1 MTPLPEIAP
10 PSSPA
15 PFRGGGLREV
25 LFLALPVVLTQ
36 LSTSLMGVVDSAMVG
51 RVGPT
56 ELAAVGFGGIW
67 LWTLFSI
74 LYGTASGIQT
84 FVSQA
89 DGAGHTKSCG
99 PWVWQGA

>member
-1 MTPLPEIAP
+1 
-10 PSSPA
+10 
-15 PFRGGGLREV
+15 
-25 LFLALPVVLTQ
+25 
-36 LSTSLMGVVDSAMVG
+36 MGVVDSAMVG
-51 RVGPT
+51 RIGPT

-89 DGAGHTKSCG
+89 DGAGEVRGWVGRLKVPTFAEWQAAVESESASFGAEIAASKDKSLERTG
-99 PWVWQGA
+99 ESDETEVPF